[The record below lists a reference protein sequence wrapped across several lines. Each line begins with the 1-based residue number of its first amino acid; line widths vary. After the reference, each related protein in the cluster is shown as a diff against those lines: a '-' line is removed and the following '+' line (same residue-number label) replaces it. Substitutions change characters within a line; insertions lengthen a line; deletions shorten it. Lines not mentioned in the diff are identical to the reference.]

1 MDTLY
6 EKVSE
11 TIDEN
16 SDKYLDFLKDICG
29 FETNSANKKSI
40 NAMLDFITAYE
51 ADKEY
56 KTKRKEF
63 SKSGDVLC
71 IDYSSN
77 ADKMICIS
85 AHGDT
90 VYNKGDFG
98 YPPIKIEGDYIY
110 GPGVSDCKG
119 GIAVG
124 LLAMASLKENG
135 FSGAD
140 IRFLI
145 QSDEE
150 VSSCLSNKGTISYIA
165 ECAKDSIA
173 FLNLETKRKGQLVTQ
188 RKGIV
193 TARFDITGK
202 KVHSKDVDLG
212 INAISEAS
220 FKIAELS
227 HAKLKDTISFNCG
240 IINGGTASNVVP
252 DKCSFTAEARF
263 ASENEYDMVISYF
276 KELANK
282 TFIEGAKTELIILN
296 ERVPMEYR
304 EQNME
309 LFRKVNRISEDYG
322 FGTLTPILSSG
333 GSDASDV
340 SKAGIPVVDGLG
352 IEGGKYHSTEEYAK
366 IKSLSESAKFLA
378 AVIIELSGAIK
389 KVK

>member
-1 MDTLY
+1 MDILY
-6 EKVSE
+6 KKVVK

-16 SDKYLDFLKDICG
+16 SSKYLDFLKDICS
-29 FETNSANKKSI
+29 FETNSADKKSI

-51 ADKEY
+51 ADRGYEI
-56 KTKRKEF
+56 KRKEF
-63 SKSGDVLC
+63 SKAGDVICL
-71 IDYSSN
+71 DYCCN
-77 ADKMICIS
+77 GNKRICIS

-98 YPPIKIEGDYIY
+98 YPPVRIEGDYIY

-124 LLAMASLKENG
+124 LLAMAALKENG
-135 FSGAD
+135 FRATD
-140 IRFLI
+140 IRLLI

-173 FLNLETKRKGQLVTQ
+173 FLNLETKRKGKLVTE

-202 KVHSKDVDLG
+202 KVHSKDVSLG
-212 INAISEAS
+212 VNAISEAS

-227 HAKLKDTISFNCG
+227 KVKLKDTISFNCG
-240 IINGGTASNVVP
+240 IVNGGTASNVVP
-252 DKCSFTAEARF
+252 DECSFTAEARF
-263 ASENEYDMVISYF
+263 VSENEYDIVINYF
-276 KELANK
+276 KELADK
-282 TFIEGAKTELIILN
+282 TFIDGAKTELVILN
-296 ERVPMEYR
+296 ERVPMEYK

-309 LFRKVNRISEDYG
+309 LFEKVNRISEDYG
-322 FGTLTPILSSG
+322 FGTITPVSSPG
-333 GSDASDV
+333 GSDASDI

-366 IKSLSESAKFLA
+366 IKSLGESAEFLS
-378 AVIIELSGAIK
+378 AVIIELSK
-389 KVK
+389 KQA